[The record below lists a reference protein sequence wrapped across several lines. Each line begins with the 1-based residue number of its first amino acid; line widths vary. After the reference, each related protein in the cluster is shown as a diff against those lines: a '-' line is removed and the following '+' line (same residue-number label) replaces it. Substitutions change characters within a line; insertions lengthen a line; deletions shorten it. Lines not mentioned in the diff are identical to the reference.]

1 MKQGGPQASIWNRYP
16 CEAFSPVIVGFRR
29 CLIQPGSGWTAEGGR
44 IQQCDRPRCGTY
56 GFLLTSKDRA
66 IKLMGP
72 RQVTA
77 TGCSSLS
84 PLPVSL
90 PTVSPA
96 PINTKLGLGLA
107 LAREFLTQEK
117 SELRLE
123 KQMFRPMTLNFPD
136 SYGVRPSD
144 ASQCRRSD

>member
-1 MKQGGPQASIWNRYP
+1 MKRGGPQASIWNRYP

-84 PLPVSL
+84 PLPRD
-90 PTVSPA
+90 A
-96 PINTKLGLGLA
+96 GKLQLFQVQFWVHRFGNEIEHGLQYPSA
-107 LAREFLTQEK
+107 LRTEDAGK
-117 SELRLE
+117 LR
-123 KQMFRPMTLNFPD
+123 
-136 SYGVRPSD
+136 
-144 ASQCRRSD
+144 